1 MLAEGEGVK
10 PQIPASSVVMGNK
23 FIFNLIDLDS
33 REDAAGLWR
42 G

>member
-23 FIFNLIDLDS
+23 FIFNLIFM
-33 REDAAGLWR
+33 WPN
-42 G
+42 